1 MTCTCGNTEYDPYKD
16 TLGGSV
22 VETPVP
28 LSNGLAIPTFGVLQT
43 YNHFYTEC
51 TYLPIGD
58 GVMRPF
64 VQLSTS
70 QEEIPYFQEMVTVGV
85 KSNPA
90 PVLEFAEGLEFEE
103 LGDGHWILYPIPG
116 VKEVY
121 LDLVYT
127 KDLQTVES
135 IEGHI
140 TVNLIGY
147 DSEQAAPFD
156 AVIRVVA
163 EDAESSFTVTLAE
176 PYFELSAEDV
186 VLDKDNNNSA
196 SVQVTSNLQRR
207 VVF

>member
-1 MTCTCGNTEYDPYKD
+1 MICTCGNTEYDPYED

-51 TYLPIGD
+51 TYLPIDD
-58 GVMRPF
+58 GSMRPF

-70 QEEIPYFQEMVTVGV
+70 QEEIPYYQETVTIGV
-85 KSNPA
+85 KSYPE
-90 PVLEFAEGLEFEE
+90 PVLKFAEGTEFEE
-103 LGDGHWILYPIPG
+103 LGDGHWVLYPISG
-116 VKEVY
+116 VKDVY

-127 KDLQTVES
+127 KDYQTVES

-140 TVNLIGY
+140 TVNLVGY
-147 DSEQAAPFD
+147 DSDKATLFD
-156 AVIRVVA
+156 AVIRVVS
-163 EDAESSFTVTLAE
+163 EDVEAPFTITLAE

-186 VLDKDNNNSA
+186 VLNKDNNNSA
-196 SVQVTSNLQRR
+196 SVQVTSNLQWR